1 MIPTCRQD
9 VVALSLFGKLGAIL
23 APVDRGFWH
32 ARCSTGD
39 DHRRQSCHNYLS
51 GLIRYRWRNCRGEV
65 YNVVQRKD
73 ESGHSIQSQD
83 EFCLNSPWTVRL
95 MDLES
100 SPASLDTTHSYT
112 AVSSTVG
119 AMTTREPDE
128 SNLVE
133 KHHMRESVEEM
144 K

>member
-1 MIPTCRQD
+1 M
-9 VVALSLFGKLGAIL
+9 
-23 APVDRGFWH
+23 
-32 ARCSTGD
+32 
-39 DHRRQSCHNYLS
+39 
-51 GLIRYRWRNCRGEV
+51 
-65 YNVVQRKD
+65 
-73 ESGHSIQSQD
+73 QSQY
-83 EFCLNSPWTVRL
+83 EYCLNSPWTVRL

-100 SPASLDTTHSYT
+100 SPASLDATHSYT

-128 SNLVE
+128 SSLVE

>member
-1 MIPTCRQD
+1 
-9 VVALSLFGKLGAIL
+9 
-23 APVDRGFWH
+23 
-32 ARCSTGD
+32 
-39 DHRRQSCHNYLS
+39 
-51 GLIRYRWRNCRGEV
+51 
-65 YNVVQRKD
+65 
-73 ESGHSIQSQD
+73 
-83 EFCLNSPWTVRL
+83 